1 MTDRDSHAH
10 AHAHLTPREAFLEGV
25 RDVAPVL
32 LGIVPFGVVAGI
44 ATVSA
49 GLTPMQAIGLSLATF
64 SGIAQLVVA
73 QLVAVQSPALVTVGV
88 ALVVS
93 LRHLMYSAALAPHF
107 AHLSRRWRWL
117 LAYLMTD
124 QMFAFGMKRFR
135 HQGARGTGHWY
146 FLGGSALLW
155 ASWQAAVVVGAIAG
169 AVVPASWSLDFAVVL
184 SFLSL
189 LIPAI
194 RSRADLAAAIV
205 AAATA
210 LLASGLPFRLALVVA
225 SVTGIVAGMAMGRNA
240 K

>member
-1 MTDRDSHAH
+1 MPHRDPPPQARLS
-10 AHAHLTPREAFLEGV
+10 PRDAFLEGV
-25 RDVAPVL
+25 REVAPVL

-49 GLTPMQAIGLSLATF
+49 GLTPLQAIGLSVATF

-73 QLVAVQSPALVTVGV
+73 QLVAVHSPALVTVGV

-107 AHLSRRWRWL
+107 AHLSTRWKWL
-117 LAYLMTD
+117 LSYLMTD
-124 QMFAFGMKRFR
+124 QMFAFAMKRFR
-135 HQGARGTGHWY
+135 HRSSRDAGHWY

-169 AVVPASWSLDFAVVL
+169 SVIPAGWSLDFAVVL

-194 RSRADLAAAIV
+194 RSRADLATAIV

-210 LLASGLPFRLALVVA
+210 LLAAGLPFRLALVVA
-225 SVTGIVAGMAMGRNA
+225 SVTGIVAGMAMERRGA
-240 K
+240 

>member
-1 MTDRDSHAH
+1 MPERDPPP
-10 AHAHLTPREAFLEGV
+10 HAHLAPREAFLEGA
-25 RDVAPVL
+25 REIAPVL
-32 LGIVPFGVVAGI
+32 LGTVPFGVVAGI

-49 GLTPMQAIGLSLATF
+49 GLTPLQAIGLSVATF

-73 QLVAVQSPALVTVGV
+73 QLVAVNSPALVTVGV

-93 LRHLMYSAALAPHF
+93 LRHLMYSAALAPHL
-107 AHLSRRWRWL
+107 AHLSGRWKWL
-117 LAYLMTD
+117 LSYLMTD
-124 QMFAFGMKRFR
+124 QMFAFAMKRFR
-135 HQGARGTGHWY
+135 HRPSRDAGQWY

-155 ASWQAAVVVGAIAG
+155 TSWQAAVVVGAIAG
-169 AVVPASWSLDFAVVL
+169 SVVPAGWSLDFAVVL

-210 LLASGLPFRLALVVA
+210 LIASGLPFRLSLVVA
-225 SVTGIVAGMAMGRNA
+225 SLTGIIAGMAMERRA

>member
-1 MTDRDSHAH
+1 MTDRDPPGHAR
-10 AHAHLTPREAFLEGV
+10 LTPREAFFEGV
-25 RDVAPVL
+25 REVAPVL

-49 GLTPMQAIGLSLATF
+49 GLTPLQAIGLSVATF

-117 LAYLMTD
+117 LSYLMTD

-135 HQGARGTGHWY
+135 HRPSRDSGHWY

-169 AVVPASWSLDFAVVL
+169 AVVPAGWSLDFAVVL

-194 RSRADLAAAIV
+194 RSRADLAAAVV

-210 LLASGLPFRLALVVA
+210 LVASGLPFRLALVVA
-225 SVTGIVAGMAMGRNA
+225 SVTGIVAGMAMERNA

>member
-1 MTDRDSHAH
+1 MSVRESP
-10 AHAHLTPREAFLEGV
+10 PRQAFLEGV
-25 RDVAPVL
+25 REVAPVL
-32 LGIVPFGVVAGI
+32 LGTVPFGLVAGI

-49 GLTPMQAIGLSLATF
+49 GLTPLQAIGLSIATF

-73 QLVAVQSPALVTVGV
+73 QLVAVDSPALVTVGV

-107 AHLSRRWRWL
+107 AHLSSRWKWL
-117 LAYLMTD
+117 LSYLMTD
-124 QMFAFGMKRFR
+124 QMFAFGMRRFR
-135 HQGARGTGHWY
+135 HHPSRQTGHWY

-155 ASWQAAVVVGAIAG
+155 TSWQAAVVAGAIAG
-169 AVVPASWSLDFAVVL
+169 SVIPAGWSLDFAVVL
-184 SFLSL
+184 SFLAL
-189 LIPAI
+189 LVPAI

-205 AAATA
+205 AATTA

-225 SVTGIVAGMAMGRNA
+225 SVTGIAAGMAMEREA

>member
-1 MTDRDSHAH
+1 MTRRPPPPAPLAPRD
-10 AHAHLTPREAFLEGV
+10 AFMEGV

-49 GLTPMQAIGLSLATF
+49 GLSPMQAIGLSVATF

-73 QLVAVQSPALVTVGV
+73 QLVAVNSPALVIVGV

-107 AHLSRRWRWL
+107 AHLSQRWKWL
-117 LAYLMTD
+117 LSYLMTD

-135 HQGARGTGHWY
+135 NRPSQDAGHWY
-146 FLGGSALLW
+146 FLGGSMLLW
-155 ASWQAAVVVGAIAG
+155 GCWQAAVVAGAIAG
-169 AVVPASWSLDFAVVL
+169 SVIPAGWSLDFAVVL

-210 LLASGLPFRLALVVA
+210 LIASGLPFRLALVVA
-225 SVTGIVAGMAMGRNA
+225 SVCGIVAGMVMERRV